1 MKFSAVIPIKD
12 YNIKFF
18 EDLKNKIPEIEIIC
32 VTENDFSSAEQ
43 LSNHTQKIIK
53 IDQMS
58 KRNAFNAGV
67 EEAQNQNIIFLNEN
81 DDINKIHF
89 ELLSKIKKNSVNYL
103 DINPDKLLSLVIDK
117 NLFYMLNKFES
128 DNADDI
134 ILNFI
139 NKCKILEIEVNE
151 ITKQIKSQDFKDDS
165 FIKRSINA
173 IKNKIFKGGGYK
185 KYENIIC
192 FVCSDPKS
200 NENKTKI
207 RQELNNNTL
216 IDKYNDIC
224 LKITSENIKN
234 CKSSNNKIVVINTS
248 FTNTY
253 LNDYRLSDNSIIN
266 YHGESIN
273 KLLSNAYDLCK
284 IFGKKITICI
294 SDSPEINHLNIQ
306 DCIKNL
312 NKFDTYLIE
321 SDNGSICC
329 FSTKL
334 KTLAPVL
341 SKITFNIS
349 TTKDNFIKQ
358 LYNYGLSEDKVV
370 NVDTIYSLRRAY
382 DNLREKRNLTVSQK
396 ELIDFINRNKYA

>member
-58 KRNAFNAGV
+58 KMNAFNAGV

-128 DNADDI
+128 DNTDDI

-192 FVCSDPKS
+192 FV
-200 NENKTKI
+200 
-207 RQELNNNTL
+207 L
-216 IDKYNDIC
+216 
-224 LKITSENIKN
+224 
-234 CKSSNNKIVVINTS
+234 
-248 FTNTY
+248 F
-253 LNDYRLSDNSIIN
+253 
-266 YHGESIN
+266 
-273 KLLSNAYDLCK
+273 
-284 IFGKKITICI
+284 
-294 SDSPEINHLNIQ
+294 
-306 DCIKNL
+306 
-312 NKFDTYLIE
+312 
-321 SDNGSICC
+321 
-329 FSTKL
+329 
-334 KTLAPVL
+334 
-341 SKITFNIS
+341 
-349 TTKDNFIKQ
+349 
-358 LYNYGLSEDKVV
+358 
-370 NVDTIYSLRRAY
+370 
-382 DNLREKRNLTVSQK
+382 
-396 ELIDFINRNKYA
+396 

>member
-58 KRNAFNAGV
+58 KMNAFNAGV

-185 KYENIIC
+185 KYENVIC
-192 FVCSDPKS
+192 FV
-200 NENKTKI
+200 
-207 RQELNNNTL
+207 L
-216 IDKYNDIC
+216 
-224 LKITSENIKN
+224 
-234 CKSSNNKIVVINTS
+234 
-248 FTNTY
+248 F
-253 LNDYRLSDNSIIN
+253 
-266 YHGESIN
+266 
-273 KLLSNAYDLCK
+273 
-284 IFGKKITICI
+284 
-294 SDSPEINHLNIQ
+294 
-306 DCIKNL
+306 
-312 NKFDTYLIE
+312 
-321 SDNGSICC
+321 
-329 FSTKL
+329 
-334 KTLAPVL
+334 
-341 SKITFNIS
+341 
-349 TTKDNFIKQ
+349 
-358 LYNYGLSEDKVV
+358 
-370 NVDTIYSLRRAY
+370 
-382 DNLREKRNLTVSQK
+382 
-396 ELIDFINRNKYA
+396 